1 MKKVFKLLGV
11 LLITVLAVSALLIV
25 IHQHTAETTPW
36 GETASTAES
45 EETICYKGGLY
56 TKDYTKLVKWPELS
70 DEEIEQYDIER
81 RSYTHHYFK
90 NQILLHPDNFHPDL
104 KIIGAEAFSGNTQ
117 ISQVG
122 IPWGVEEIQADAFL
136 GCALSVYIPDTVIRI
151 SSDND
156 PYATPGTFITYI
168 YSPFNEAAKNNLNSS
183 GKAFEDDSD
192 SWCRMYRILAGR
204 WKLINGRLYRF
215 SGGDVPQM
223 LTGTQVIDGV
233 PYHFTETG
241 GLLSAGLPEGDYEL
255 DGIGIHVDS
264 KGNITVRQ

>member
-1 MKKVFKLLGV
+1 M
-11 LLITVLAVSALLIV
+11 
-25 IHQHTAETTPW
+25 PW
-36 GETASTAES
+36 GEMANSAAR
-45 EETICYKGGLY
+45 EETVYYKGGLY
-56 TKDYTKLVKWPELS
+56 SKDYTKLVKWPELS

-81 RSYTHHYFK
+81 RSYTHQYFA
-90 NQILLHPDNFHPDL
+90 NQILLQPDDFHPDL

-136 GCALSVYIPDTVIRI
+136 GCALSVYIPDTVICI

-156 PYATPGTFITYI
+156 PFATPGTFITYI

-183 GKAFEDDSD
+183 GKTFEDDSD

-215 SGGDVPQM
+215 SGNDIPQM
-223 LTGTQVIDGV
+223 LTGTQVIDSIT
-233 PYHFTETG
+233 YHFAESG
-241 GLLSAGLPEGDYEL
+241 ELLSAELPRGDYKL
-255 DGIGIHVDS
+255 DGVNLHVNG
-264 KGNITVRQ
+264 KGNITIKQ